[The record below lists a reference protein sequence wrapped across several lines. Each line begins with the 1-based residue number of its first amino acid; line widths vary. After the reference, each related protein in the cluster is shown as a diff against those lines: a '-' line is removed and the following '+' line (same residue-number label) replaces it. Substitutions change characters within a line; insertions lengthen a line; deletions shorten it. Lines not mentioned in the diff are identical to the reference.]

1 MPPPRP
7 RSHQDPSGGS
17 GGSSGLEKQ
26 RLPAVIGG
34 RVEGKSGGNVEG
46 SEKLAVEE
54 EGKKKR
60 KRSRP
65 KKKAI

>member
-7 RSHQDPSGGS
+7 RSRQEPSGGL

-26 RLPAVIGG
+26 RFPAVGGG
-34 RVEGKSGGNVEG
+34 RVEGKDHDNVEG
-46 SEKLAVEE
+46 NSKNAEEE

-65 KKKAI
+65 KKKG